1 MASNKPRVTRSSTA
15 MRELTHGGLNNWLH
29 RHRRAIL
36 GVVKKDGLVRSWG
49 PFIKMMEAEGVT
61 RPSGKPLTPAAVA
74 TAWFAVVTALERD
87 EKAKASAPAKK
98 VVRRRG
104 PNLGPPSRPPP
115 PDAGIR
121 FPSALTVET
130 PGWRERHPETYRPA
144 VQPVADHA
152 GQTRD
157 QRSPDTPLSGAEKLA
172 RIERQ
177 FREIDGPQP
186 QTTIKGKVV

>member
-1 MASNKPRVTRSSTA
+1 MASKKPRVTRSSTA

-36 GVVKKDGLVRSWG
+36 GVVKKDGLVRTWA

-74 TAWFAVVTALERD
+74 TAWFAVVTALERE
-87 EKAKASAPAKK
+87 EKAKAAAPARK
-98 VVRRRG
+98 VARRRG
-104 PNLGPPSRPPP
+104 PNVEPPSRPPP
-115 PDAGIR
+115 LDSPFP
-121 FPSALTVET
+121 FPSALTAEP
-130 PGWRERHPETYRPA
+130 PGWRELHTRQEMQPTPPPA
-144 VQPVADHA
+144 EPTVQPQASKPPGA
-152 GQTRD
+152 SLT
-157 QRSPDTPLSGAEKLA
+157 GAEKLE

-186 QTTIKGKVV
+186 QPIIKGRVI